1 MTSEVSDQERFS
13 RAIDD
18 LNLLVRDPRNGL
30 DQRIFLLVSRLTPM
44 VNVDLLINDT
54 MGTLLVWREDQ
65 FYRGWHIPGGIIRF
79 KELAKDRIR
88 EVARLELD
96 AAVGH
101 DAEPIAINQKINT
114 ERDVRG
120 HFIALLYRCFLL
132 GSLPDERRCRDL
144 HHPTPGQW
152 AWHTSPPDSLLPQH
166 QVYRAFIG
174 NPVFGPKGSI

>member
-44 VNVDLLINDT
+44 VNVDLLMNDT

-96 AAVGH
+96 AG
-101 DAEPIAINQKINT
+101 
-114 ERDVRG
+114 
-120 HFIALLYRCFLL
+120 
-132 GSLPDERRCRDL
+132 L
-144 HHPTPGQW
+144 H
-152 AWHTSPPDSLLPQH
+152 
-166 QVYRAFIG
+166 
-174 NPVFGPKGSI
+174 

>member
-1 MTSEVSDQERFS
+1 MTSEVLDQERVS

-18 LNLLVRDPRNGL
+18 LNSLVRDPRKGL
-30 DQRIFLLVSRLTPM
+30 DQKLFLLVSRLTPM
-44 VNVDLLINDT
+44 VNVDLLIIDAL
-54 MGTLLVWREDQ
+54 GTLLVWREDQ

-88 EVARLELD
+88 KVARLELGV
-96 AAVGH
+96 AVSH

-120 HFIALLYRCFLL
+120 HFIALLYRCALL
-132 GSLPDERRCRDL
+132 ESLPEERRCLDL
-144 HHPTPGQW
+144 HRPAPGQW
-152 AWHTSPPDSLLPQH
+152 AWHTSPPDNLLPQH

-174 NPVFGPKGSI
+174 KPGSGPKEPM

>member
-1 MTSEVSDQERFS
+1 MTSEVSDQERFF

-18 LNLLVRDPRNGL
+18 LNLLVRDPRKGL
-30 DQRIFLLVSRLTPM
+30 DQQLFFLISRLTPM
-44 VNVDLLINDT
+44 VNVDLLINDAL
-54 MGTLLVWREDQ
+54 GTLLVWREDQ

-96 AAVGH
+96 VAVGH
-101 DAEPIAINQKINT
+101 DAEPIAVNQKINT

-132 GSLPDERRCRDL
+132 GPLPEERRCLDL
-144 HHPTPGQW
+144 HRPAPGQW
-152 AWHTSPPDSLLPQH
+152 AWHALPPDTLLPQH

-174 NPVFGPKGSI
+174 KAGSGPKESM